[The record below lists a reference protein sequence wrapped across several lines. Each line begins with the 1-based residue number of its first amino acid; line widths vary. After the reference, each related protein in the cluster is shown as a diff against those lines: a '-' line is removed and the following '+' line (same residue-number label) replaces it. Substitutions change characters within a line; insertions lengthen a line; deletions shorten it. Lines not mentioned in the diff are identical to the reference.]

1 MSWQRPAEIARWSLA
16 LALASLAACDSPTK
30 PAPPRVASV
39 HATPASIVLERDSS
53 AQITIAMFDSAGM
66 ALAARPAT
74 WASGNAAVARV
85 SATGLVTGIAAGTTT
100 VTATSEGRAA
110 SVSVT
115 VLSQGISQVANVL
128 DSTRVRLIPDS
139 VSAAAGVFTFDT
151 ANAGGVGAI
160 ARGQVIVGTQGG
172 GFLRRVTDVTS
183 SGTRLTVRTTPA
195 ALTDVVRSGGF
206 RGTTHVSLTGPT
218 AGAMSHHSPS
228 GRITWQ
234 APQIAAAAGPVTI
247 RNGEILLNDV
257 ELYNDGAGTSLKFAD
272 GRVKFEPDFSI
283 DFDVNGGAVN
293 RLEASA
299 TGTLSFDG
307 NYQLQLARYAT
318 GLSGEARLFGIT
330 QPFFT
335 YIGVPP
341 FGIPVV
347 GTLSLDFTATANLQA
362 TGQASVQTGF
372 LSSGNL
378 KVGARYQRHASPE
391 WDLLNSTTASFTAA
405 PVVATAAIGASAG
418 IGLKAELRLSLYRV
432 AGPYMF
438 AKANAGVSRTIDL
451 PAQMQRDRCTA
462 SVDAGVGFDVQI
474 LSYAL
479 VRFEKEAPLYAGTFC
494 SADVPLV
501 PRVAL
506 SGRVYDAVTNAGL
519 GNATVTARQGSAAV
533 SSVQTNAQGAYV
545 LQLPDNSTYDITA
558 AVSGYVPSTINALR
572 VSGASTAPPIPL
584 VPNST
589 QPGGITGRVLNA
601 TTGGALAGATL
612 ELRRG
617 INATQG
623 APIAT
628 TLSNAQGA
636 YTFAGLAAGTYSI
649 AAVAN
654 TFVASTR
661 TGIAV
666 GGSTVPNQDVAL
678 SPIGVASAVRVV
690 LTWGASPLDV
700 DSHLTGPIPGS
711 ASRFHV
717 YWNATG
723 NCAAPPYACLDV
735 DDMWSY
741 GPETV
746 TITQLFTGTYRY
758 SVHNYSAMGDG
769 GSSTD
774 RTLAASGARVDVYV
788 NNLLRATFSVPQA
801 PGTLWTVF
809 TMDQAGI
816 ITPVNTMS
824 GFAPAIGAR
833 VAGLTESI
841 SDADVIMEE
850 NRRKSP

>member
-1 MSWQRPAEIARWSLA
+1 MSCQRSAELVRWSLA
-16 LALASLAACDSPTK
+16 LALASLAACDLPTT

-39 HATPASIVLERDSS
+39 RVTPHAVILERDSS
-53 AQITIAMFDSAGM
+53 AQVTIGLFDSAGVSI
-66 ALAARPAT
+66 AARPVT

-85 SATGLVTGIAAGTTT
+85 SATGLVTGIAAGNTT
-100 VTATSEGRAA
+100 VTATSEGRVA
-110 SVSVT
+110 VVTVT
-115 VLSQGISQVANVL
+115 VLSQGISQVTNVL

-151 ANAGGVGAI
+151 ANAGGAGAI

-206 RGTTHVSLTGPT
+206 RGTTRVSLTGQA
-218 AGAMSHHSPS
+218 AGAMSPDSPS

-234 APQIAAAAGPVTI
+234 APQIASAAAPVTI

-257 ELYNDGAGTSLKFAD
+257 ELYNDGAGTSLKFTD

-299 TGTLSFDG
+299 TGTMSFDG

-372 LSSGNL
+372 LSSGSL
-378 KVGARYQRHASPE
+378 KVGARYQRNASPA
-391 WDLLNSTTASFTAA
+391 WDLLNSTASSFTAR
-405 PVVATAAIGASAG
+405 PVAATAAIGASAG

-438 AKANAGVSRTIDL
+438 AKTSAGISRTIDMA
-451 PAQMQRDRCTA
+451 AQMQRDRCTA

-519 GNATVTARQGSAAV
+519 GNATVTARQGSTAF

-545 LQLPDNSTYDITA
+545 LQLPDNSAYDITA

-572 VSGASTAPPIPL
+572 VSGASTAPPIPM

-601 TTGGALAGATL
+601 TTGGAIAGATL

-617 INATQG
+617 INASQG
-623 APIAT
+623 APVAT

-636 YTFAGLAAGTYSI
+636 YAFTGLAAGTYSI
-649 AAVAN
+649 AAGAN
-654 TFVASTR
+654 TFVNSTR

-678 SPIGVASAVRVV
+678 SPTGVASAVRIV
-690 LTWGASPLDV
+690 LTWGVTPSDI

-711 ASRFHV
+711 TNRFHV
-717 YWNATG
+717 YWSTKG
-723 NCAAPPYACLDV
+723 NCVASPYACLDV
-735 DDMWSY
+735 DDVTSY

-746 TITQLFTGTYRY
+746 TITQLATGMYRY
-758 SVHNYSAMGDG
+758 TVHNYSAVDIG
-769 GSSTD
+769 GSATD
-774 RTLAASGARVDVYV
+774 QTLAASGAHVDVYV

-809 TMDQAGI
+809 TMDQTGI

-824 GFAPAIGAR
+824 GVAPAIGAR
-833 VAGLTESI
+833 VAGLTGSV
-841 SDADVIMEE
+841 SDADVITQES
-850 NRRKSP
+850 RKKSP